1 MNNRSSEAPAIS
13 AQHPAAVTVPKRAD
27 EVPGWRLVSRQHHP
41 HATIVDLGDG
51 VLLGG
56 RRVLLM
62 AGPCAVESEA
72 QLMATAAAV
81 RDAGATVLRGGVY
94 KPRTSPYSFQGLLAD
109 GLGLLA
115 KARRQFGLRIVTE
128 AMDVNSLELVADVAD
143 MIQIGAR
150 NMHNFP
156 LLSAAGATGKP
167 ILLKRGLAAT
177 IDEWLYAA
185 EYIMAAGGSQIAL
198 AERGIR
204 TFEPRTRNT
213 LDLSAV
219 PLLRELTHLP
229 IVVDPS
235 HATGSRT
242 LVPAMA
248 RAAIAAG
255 ADGLLIEVHP
265 DPDHAWSD
273 GPQSLTLPAYTLL
286 AHSIEPV
293 AHAMA
298 RTV

>member
-1 MNNRSSEAPAIS
+1 MNHRSSEAPA
-13 AQHPAAVTVPKRAD
+13 ANPAALTETKLAHSS
-27 EVPGWRLVSRQHHP
+27 PGWRLASRLEHP
-41 HATIVDLGDG
+41 APTVIDLGGG

-56 RRVLLM
+56 RRVILM
-62 AGPCAVESEA
+62 AGPCAVENEA

-81 RDAGATVLRGGVY
+81 HQAGAVVLRGGVY
-94 KPRTSPYSFQGLLAD
+94 KPRTSPYSFQGLLDD
-109 GLGLLA
+109 GLALLA
-115 KARRQFGLRIVTE
+115 EARRRFGLRIVTE
-128 AMDVNSLELVADVAD
+128 ALDVRSLGPVADVAD

-185 EYIMAAGGSQIAL
+185 EYILAAGGSQVVL

-219 PLLRELTHLP
+219 PVLRELTHLP

-235 HATGSRT
+235 HATGSRS

-248 RAAIAAG
+248 RAAVAAG

-265 DPDHAWSD
+265 DPDQALSD
-273 GPQSLTLPAYTLL
+273 GPQSLTLPAFALL
-286 AHSIEPV
+286 ARSVAPV
-293 AHAMA
+293 ARAVE